1 MTSLRPLAGA
11 VLLMLALSPAA
22 ALAAPVD
29 IITPGGGG
37 GNASF
42 APPAASDGGGDA
54 RLKGE
59 SVPQADPGT
68 GGGGGDS
75 SSSDSYS
82 PVEMDTRPTLQTRH
96 FGGQANLSCQVAAS
110 ARDLVVVNNSPEPL
124 PPGTRIKWQ
133 LKKQG
138 KRGFF
143 AIIGE
148 LGGGK
153 ALVADDV
160 LDGKAR
166 PDDIC
171 IARVI

>member
-29 IITPGGGG
+29 IITPGGS

-42 APPAASDGGGDA
+42 APPAESDGGGDA
-54 RLKGE
+54 RFKGE

-68 GGGGGDS
+68 GGGGSDS

-153 ALVADDV
+153 SLVADNV